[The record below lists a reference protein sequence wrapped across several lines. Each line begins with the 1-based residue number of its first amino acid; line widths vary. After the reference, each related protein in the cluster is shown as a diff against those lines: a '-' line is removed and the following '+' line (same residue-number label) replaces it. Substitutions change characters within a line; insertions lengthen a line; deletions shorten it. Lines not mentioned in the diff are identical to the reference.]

1 MTKTLTAILP
11 SPATANAL
19 SLTSGHQLFLKAKL
33 QKCGALPWQ
42 KGHLQARALLPEK
55 DEDIGICPGVTES
68 AWAPSLLYRQTLSL
82 YLAAGSRGAGECSM
96 AEVTHKQTDRQTTT
110 RLKQVV

>member
-1 MTKTLTAILP
+1 MTKTLTAVLP

-42 KGHLQARALLPEK
+42 KEGQLQAGALLPEE

-68 AWAPSLLYRQTLSL
+68 A
-82 YLAAGSRGAGECSM
+82 RG
-96 AEVTHKQTDRQTTT
+96 HHYYTDRH
-110 RLKQVV
+110 